1 MRTWDD
7 LSDLEREF
15 MILAD
20 DEAML
25 WELHDLVEELTD
37 TAGAAAV
44 GLAQRVAEQL
54 VREGFLWFYRLEE
67 GYPPLSKREVV
78 ALLQSGQLWVPD
90 DDTGMVTAICL
101 YSTYAG
107 DQLLDVG

>member
-37 TAGAAAV
+37 ATGAVAV
-44 GLAQRVAEQL
+44 ALTQDIVAQLA
-54 VREGFLWFYRLEE
+54 REGFLWFYRLEE
-67 GYPPLSKREVV
+67 GYPPLTKRDVIT
-78 ALLQSGQLWVPD
+78 LLGSQRPWVPD
-90 DDTGMVTAICL
+90 DETGMVTAICL
-101 YSTYAG
+101 YSTYEG